1 MKISALVVDDE
12 PLARSRLKRLLNDL
26 NVDVVAEG
34 ADGKQALD
42 LVAKHPVDM
51 LFIDINMPIL
61 NGLDAAT
68 EISNMVD
75 QPPSIV
81 FCTAYD
87 DYAIQAFKANASSY
101 LLKPVSREEL
111 AEVIS
116 RAARVNKMQLNNLD
130 SAKPPTTLAIGADQS
145 IENVDLESIGY
156 FRSVDKHV
164 FALLAERGEVLIDFT
179 LKELESKFGLAFVRC
194 HRNAL
199 LNRSYL
205 AKLTRDED
213 GKPFVHMKNC
223 EAVFQVSRRHLAD
236 VKRCFR

>member
-1 MKISALVVDDE
+1 MRITALVVDDE

-34 ADGKQALD
+34 ADGKQALQ
-42 LVAKHPVDM
+42 LLAKHPVDM

-68 EISNMVD
+68 EISNVVE

-87 DYAIQAFKANASSY
+87 DYAIQAFKTNASSY
-101 LLKPVSREEL
+101 LLKPVNRDEL

-116 RAARVNKMQLNNLD
+116 RAAQVNRLQLNNLD
-130 SAKPPTTLAIGADQS
+130 SPKTPTTLAIGADQS
-145 IENVDLESIGY
+145 IENIDLENIGY

-179 LKELESKFGLAFVRC
+179 LKELESKFGQSFVRC

-223 EAVFQVSRRHLAD
+223 EVVFQVSRRHLAD